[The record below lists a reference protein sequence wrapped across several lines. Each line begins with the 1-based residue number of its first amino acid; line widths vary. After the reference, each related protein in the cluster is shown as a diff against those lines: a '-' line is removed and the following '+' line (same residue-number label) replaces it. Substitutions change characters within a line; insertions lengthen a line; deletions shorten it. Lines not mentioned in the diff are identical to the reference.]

1 MLPNVFLVG
10 APKCGTT
17 SITHWLGQH
26 PEVCTG
32 SVKEPNFFSRDI
44 ESDGRVT
51 SLRSYQALYKQAN
64 FNQRIVVDASTTY
77 LRSQVAVD
85 EILSM
90 VASPK
95 FIVCLRNP
103 VEMVFSVHAQLAKSG
118 RQLDDIEAVVQ
129 RVCDPQGDSD
139 QKDGIDYFDVCALGR
154 QVEALLSKVDGN
166 QVLFVFL
173 EDLRNSP
180 RQELRRLLE
189 FLSLPEVETI
199 DLEVKNERMV
209 PRSFRLA
216 RLARLM
222 VRLKAFFGFHRSFGV
237 LRSLNSLLLRKPIAD
252 ERSPGTELTHQLQRV
267 FKHEIEMLEQCT
279 GKPLGHWKS

>member
-32 SVKEPNFFSRDI
+32 SMKEPNFFSSDI
-44 ESDGRVT
+44 GSDGRVG
-51 SLRSYQALYKQAN
+51 SLQRYQALYQQATP
-64 FNQRIVVDASTTY
+64 NQRIVVDASTTY

-85 EILSM
+85 EILAM
-90 VASPK
+90 VAQPK

-103 VEMVFSVHAQLAKSG
+103 VDMLFSVHAQLAKSG
-118 RQLDDIEAVVQ
+118 RQLDDIEEIVQ
-129 RVCDPQGDSD
+129 RVCDPRGTSVQNGE
-139 QKDGIDYFDVCALGR
+139 IDYFDVCSLGR
-154 QVEALLSKVDGN
+154 QVDTLLSKVDRE

-173 EDLRNSP
+173 EDLKSSP

-189 FLSLPEVETI
+189 FLSLPDLKTI
-199 DLEVKNERMV
+199 DLDVKNERMM

-216 RLARLM
+216 RLTRLM
-222 VRLKAFFGFHRSFGV
+222 VRFKAFFGIHRSFG
-237 LRSLNSLLLRKPIAD
+237 LLRHLNGILLREPIAA
-252 ERSPGTELTHQLQRV
+252 EILPSAELTAELQSV
-267 FKHEIEMLEQCT
+267 FKQDIELLERCT
-279 GKPLGHWKS
+279 GKPLAHWKS